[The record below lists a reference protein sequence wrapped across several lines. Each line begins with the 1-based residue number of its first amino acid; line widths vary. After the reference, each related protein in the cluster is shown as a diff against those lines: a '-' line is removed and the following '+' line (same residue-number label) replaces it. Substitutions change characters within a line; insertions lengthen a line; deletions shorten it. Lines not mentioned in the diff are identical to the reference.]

1 MQIKFDRIRA
11 LGIHM
16 YFFLF
21 NINYHFF
28 LVLLSE
34 NLKSKISSCW
44 IFWKYLLTYFV
55 LFWYRIFKKIVYILI
70 FRVVLRASCD
80 YKNIW
85 CIIFQN
91 IFPSIQYL
99 NGTKISTI
107 CSFRRLYG
115 YEFPKATSPKFR
127 SIASAVSSGIWR
139 IRQPMN

>member
-16 YFFLF
+16 YFFP
-21 NINYHFF
+21 IYIKYHFF

-44 IFWKYLLTYFV
+44 IFWKHLLTFFV
-55 LFWYRIFKKIVYILI
+55 LFWYRIFKKLFISLYT
-70 FRVVLRASCD
+70 RVVLRASWD

-85 CIIFQN
+85 CIIFHN
-91 IFPSIQYL
+91 IFPSIQYM

-107 CSFRRLYG
+107 CPFRRLYG
-115 YEFPKATSPKFR
+115 YEFPKSKQRDRPTLHNYSLR
-127 SIASAVSSGIWR
+127 
-139 IRQPMN
+139 